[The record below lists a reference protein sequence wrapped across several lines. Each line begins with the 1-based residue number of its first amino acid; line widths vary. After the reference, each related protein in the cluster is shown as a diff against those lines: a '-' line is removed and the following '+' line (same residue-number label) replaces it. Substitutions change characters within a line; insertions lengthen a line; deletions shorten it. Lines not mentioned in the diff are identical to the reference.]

1 MRDDRRVPRA
11 AHSFVREFDA
21 APAQTFCVEQH
32 YLLCVSR
39 GALRMEVDGTVW
51 MLPPRR
57 AALIRAGQP
66 VEVTIP
72 QPVTSSSVLV
82 SPSFAP
88 PTPAALSVFE
98 LSPLARS
105 LLAECAPWGEEAG
118 PLDDYSTAIFRA
130 LVAVTWAAAENRSP
144 AHMPSGRSPELRR
157 ALALTESLMAE
168 EPSMVD
174 IARDVGLTPRS
185 LARRFEQEI
194 GMTWRAAL
202 RRLRVLRSIELL
214 ATTSMSVTEVAVSVG
229 YCSPSAFN
237 AAFRDVTDTT
247 PSRYRASFA
256 VDPPST
262 GSGLP
267 SSC

>member
-1 MRDDRRVPRA
+1 VRDDRRVPRA

-88 PTPAALSVFE
+88 PTPAVLSVFE
-98 LSPLARS
+98 ETRRFTQAALY
-105 LLAECAPWGEEAG
+105 LLESDGNGFELVGHFGSRPVDR
-118 PLDDYSTAIFRA
+118 LD
-130 LVAVTWAAAENRSP
+130 AAARRPFLLRLVSTRQPVTLEQLERE
-144 AHMPSGRSPELRR
+144 HDLLTGRRGAVADL
-157 ALALTESLMAE
+157 ESLDA
-168 EPSMVD
+168 
-174 IARDVGLTPRS
+174 IART
-185 LARRFEQEI
+185 
-194 GMTWRAAL
+194 
-202 RRLRVLRSIELL
+202 RVELV
-214 ATTSMSVTEVAVSVG
+214 M
-229 YCSPSAFN
+229 
-237 AAFRDVTDTT
+237 
-247 PSRYRASFA
+247 
-256 VDPPST
+256 
-262 GSGLP
+262 
-267 SSC
+267 